1 MTLSEEQITNIDKSK
16 TIAEL
21 NDKLRVTGIG
31 GRIVLTRGIIALEQA
46 EIAEI
51 MQAVRSFNVF
61 DEVNDPYAEHD
72 FGLLEAAQLP
82 VLWKIDYYD
91 EAISMHSPDPA
102 NPDVTVRVLTI
113 MLADEY

>member
-1 MTLSEEQITNIDKSK
+1 MNIDKSK
-16 TIAEL
+16 IIAEL

-46 EIAEI
+46 KIEEI
-51 MQAVRSFNVF
+51 MLAVRSFNVF
-61 DEVNDPYAEHD
+61 DEVNDPYADHD

-91 EAISMHSPDPA
+91 EALSMHSPDPA

>member
-1 MTLSEEQITNIDKSK
+1 MTSREEQNMNIDKSK
-16 TIAEL
+16 IIAEL

-31 GRIVLTRGIIALEQA
+31 GRIVLTRGIAALEQN
-46 EIAEI
+46 EIAGI
-51 MQAVRSFNVF
+51 MQAVRSFNLF
-61 DEVNDPYAEHD
+61 DEMNDPYAEHD

-91 EAISMHSPDPA
+91 EALSMHSPDPA